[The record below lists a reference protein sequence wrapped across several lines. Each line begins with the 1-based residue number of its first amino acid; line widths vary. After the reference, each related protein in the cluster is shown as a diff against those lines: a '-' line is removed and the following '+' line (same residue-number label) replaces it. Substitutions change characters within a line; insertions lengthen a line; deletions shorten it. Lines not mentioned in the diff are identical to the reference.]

1 MNQLD
6 KIEVFISFLDLLKNP
21 KQYDEMLAEMRERS
35 KELKG
40 VVDAYTSVENANK
53 YFSKK
58 ESELAE
64 KMGKFN
70 QRVSD
75 FDARMAKEEKDLEK
89 RELETA
95 KRAEG
100 IDARWN
106 ELRLKE
112 KELTGKDLRLSNLLE
127 ENERNKMALARQM
140 DDYNSK
146 DRLLK
151 DKEAKLKQLLG

>member
-21 KQYDEMLAEMRERS
+21 KQYDEMLAEMRARS
-35 KELKG
+35 KELKE

-75 FDARMAKEEKDLEK
+75 FEARMVKDEKEMDKKALDM
-89 RELETA
+89 A
-95 KRAEG
+95 KRAED
-100 IDARWN
+100 IDARGN
-106 ELRLKE
+106 DVRAK
-112 KELTGKDLRLSNLLE
+112 GKQMLEQDLRLSKLLE
-127 ENERNKMALARQM
+127 ENERNKMTLLRQM
-140 DDYNSK
+140 DEYNSK
-146 DRLLK
+146 DRLLR

>member
-21 KQYDEMLAEMRERS
+21 AQYDEMLAEMRERA

-75 FDARMAKEEKDLEK
+75 FEARMAREDKENDKKAEDMS
-89 RELETA
+89 
-95 KRAEG
+95 KRASDV
-100 IDARWN
+100 DARRN

-112 KELTGKDLRLSNLLE
+112 QEVAGKDLRLSKLLE
-127 ENERNKMALARQM
+127 ENESNKMVLARQM

-146 DRLLK
+146 AKLLK
-151 DKEAKLKQLLG
+151 DKEAQLKQLLG